1 MSKFFYKKIFEYKYK
16 LFMFFKSKLRDKFA
30 FFFKF
35 IKMIYDPF
43 ISNLKSVL
51 LKKSNFLKDDFLF
64 NEEESLG
71 FNFFS
76 FFYEKSIFSNM
87 YFIKKISLL
96 FKFYDF
102 FNFKNLK
109 FQHLFIKNQIMFYN
123 KFFKNN
129 FFFSLLSNFFKQLSF
144 LIIPNSY
151 NKLKKKQVH
160 VFSSFVFF
168 DIDLLVSLI
177 GRFRFEQFD
186 RLWVDNLPFLHI
198 DSSFVL
204 EKTNRIFLL
213 YLKMR
218 KFLIQY

>member
-16 LFMFFKSKLRDKFA
+16 LFMFFKSKLRDKFV

-35 IKMIYDPF
+35 IKMIYSPF
-43 ISNLKSVL
+43 ISNLKSAL
-51 LKKSNFLKDDFLF
+51 LINSNLLKDDFLF
-64 NEEESLG
+64 NDEDSLG
-71 FNFFS
+71 SKIFS
-76 FFYEKSIFSNM
+76 YFYENNIVSNM
-87 YFIKKISLL
+87 FFFKRIGLLLKI
-96 FKFYDF
+96 YDF

-109 FQHLFIKNQIMFYN
+109 FQHLFIKNQILFYN

-129 FFFSLLSNFFKQLSF
+129 FFFSLLCNFFKQLSF

-168 DIDLLVSLI
+168 DIDLLISLI

-186 RLWVDNLPFLHI
+186 RL
-198 DSSFVL
+198 
-204 EKTNRIFLL
+204 
-213 YLKMR
+213 
-218 KFLIQY
+218 